1 MWPIINHTNK
11 NAFLGTTF
19 ICLDIYKKFH
29 RFLHTFSGPNAI
41 PADQLSKCNQLPL
54 RSKKTIPITHTNKFS
69 IFVAKNKLFPQ
80 MLLAAYASSKEVI
93 YITTTQIQKSS
104 LDCIQIGPSNYMGQ

>member
-11 NAFLGTTF
+11 NDFLRTTF
-19 ICLDIYKKFH
+19 ICLDIYKTFH

-41 PADQLSKCNQLPL
+41 PL
-54 RSKKTIPITHTNKFS
+54 
-69 IFVAKNKLFPQ
+69 
-80 MLLAAYASSKEVI
+80 I

-104 LDCIQIGPSNYMGQ
+104 LDCVKQ

>member
-41 PADQLSKCNQLPL
+41 P
-54 RSKKTIPITHTNKFS
+54 
-69 IFVAKNKLFPQ
+69 

-104 LDCIQIGPSNYMGQ
+104 LDCVKQ